1 MKAPLLVGLS
11 VILTA
16 ASAAWACPPPPPMRS
31 TLQLV
36 TTATTTIPGDGG
48 VLVQHG
54 MEMDFDGRGRGD
66 GDAALTV
73 RVKGGATLTPQ
84 VDDFAD
90 GLERWRFPT
99 TVERDLEVI
108 GSDGAVIATL
118 HQLPGGVSL
127 LPTPRIKKL
136 TSTARRGDGDASFS
150 RPPSH
155 MVLDLATAAPT
166 RATTLIA
173 QLVDGEVGWFTAAR
187 PAGRR
192 IVRDTYGGKSC
203 SGGPAPLV
211 AGTRLRFAWLDANGR
226 RSAWTKPITVA
237 YVAPRP

>member
-1 MKAPLLVGLS
+1 MKAVLVGLS
-11 VILTA
+11 VILSTA
-16 ASAAWACPPPPPMRS
+16 SAWACPPPPPMRS

-36 TTATTTIPGDGG
+36 TATTTVIPGDGG
-48 VLVQHG
+48 VLVQQG
-54 MEMDFDGRGRGD
+54 MEMDFDRSGPLD
-66 GDAALTV
+66 GGAALTV

-84 VDDFAD
+84 IDDFAD
-90 GLERWRFPT
+90 GLQRWRFPT
-99 TVERDLEVI
+99 KVERDLEVI

-118 HQLPGGVSL
+118 HQLPGGTSL
-127 LPTPRIKKL
+127 LPAPRIKKL
-136 TSTARRGDGDASFS
+136 TSTARRGDGAASFS

-155 MVLDLATAAPT
+155 MVLDLVVDAPA

-203 SGGPAPLV
+203 GGGPAPLV
-211 AGTRLRFAWLDANGR
+211 AGARLRFAWLDANGR
-226 RSAWTKPITVA
+226 RSAWTKPITVG